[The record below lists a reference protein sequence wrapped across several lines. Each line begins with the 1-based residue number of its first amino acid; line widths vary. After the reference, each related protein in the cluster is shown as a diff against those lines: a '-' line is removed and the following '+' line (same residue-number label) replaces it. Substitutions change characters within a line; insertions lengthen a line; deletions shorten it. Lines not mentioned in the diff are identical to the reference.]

1 MTRMKTILHYTVLF
15 FLVIVAVSCSKQTNE
30 VAVSGEDNYTTLSIL
45 LARCDND
52 ESILANVLNI
62 SVKELHA
69 ILTEE
74 TEVDS
79 VLSERLSSIN
89 SYVEDN
95 DPSLLDLRLEFD
107 NTIRWYDRIYY
118 WPKSS
123 PWSFWGVTLLL
134 IIIFIITRIDDIAW
148 AVSNT
153 PFTWFWMLFSRI
165 FFLIK
170 YFLYVEIV
178 IYVLAV
184 ILHFVL

>member
-15 FLVIVAVSCSKQTNE
+15 LLVIVAVSCSKQTNE
-30 VAVSGEDNYTTLSIL
+30 VAVSGGDNYTTLSIL

-95 DPSLLDLRLEFD
+95 DPSLLDCKHPIKD
-107 NTIRWYDRIYY
+107 NLYY
-118 WPKSS
+118 
-123 PWSFWGVTLLL
+123 
-134 IIIFIITRIDDIAW
+134 
-148 AVSNT
+148 
-153 PFTWFWMLFSRI
+153 
-165 FFLIK
+165 
-170 YFLYVEIV
+170 
-178 IYVLAV
+178 
-184 ILHFVL
+184 

>member
-1 MTRMKTILHYTVLF
+1 MTLMKAILHYTLLF
-15 FLVIVAVSCSKQTNE
+15 LLVILAVSCSKQTNE

-79 VLSERLSSIN
+79 VLSERLSSLN

-123 PWSFWGVTLLL
+123 PWLFWGITLLL
-134 IIIFIITRIDDIAW
+134 IVIFIITRIDDIAW

-153 PFTWFWMLFSRI
+153 PFTWFWMLFSRL
-165 FFLIK
+165 FFLAK
-170 YFLYVEIV
+170 YFLYVEIAV
-178 IYVLAV
+178 YILAV
-184 ILHFVL
+184 MLHFVL

>member
-1 MTRMKTILHYTVLF
+1 MKTILHYTL
-15 FLVIVAVSCSKQTNE
+15 LCIWVAMSVSCSKQNNE
-30 VAVSGEDNYTTLSIL
+30 VAVSDRDSCTSLSFL

-52 ESILANVLNI
+52 ESTLAHILDISEEQLLHTILN
-62 SVKELHA
+62 
-69 ILTEE
+69 EE

-79 VLSERLSSIN
+79 ELSGRVSGILK
-89 SYVEDN
+89 YVEDKN
-95 DPSLLDLRLEFD
+95 PSLLDLRLEFD

-118 WPKSS
+118 WPKYS

-148 AVSNT
+148 AISNT
-153 PFTWFWMLFSRI
+153 PFTWFWMLLSRI

-178 IYVLAV
+178 ICVLAV

>member
-1 MTRMKTILHYTVLF
+1 MKAILHYTLLF
-15 FLVIVAVSCSKQTNE
+15 LLVILAVSCSKQTNE

-79 VLSERLSSIN
+79 VLSERLSSLN

-123 PWSFWGVTLLL
+123 PWLFWGITLLL
-134 IIIFIITRIDDIAW
+134 IVIFIITRIDDIAW

-153 PFTWFWMLFSRI
+153 PFTWFWMLFSRL
-165 FFLIK
+165 FFLAK
-170 YFLYVEIV
+170 YFLYVEIAV
-178 IYVLAV
+178 YILAV
-184 ILHFVL
+184 MLHFVL

>member
-1 MTRMKTILHYTVLF
+1 MKTILRYTLLWLF
-15 FLVIVAVSCSKQTNE
+15 VTMAVSCSKQKGE
-30 VAVSGEDNYTTLSIL
+30 VSVSDGDSCTALSFL

-52 ESILANVLNI
+52 ESTLANILNV
-62 SVKELHA
+62 SEEQLRA
-69 ILTEE
+69 ILNED

-79 VLSERLSSIN
+79 ELSERVSSII
-89 SYVEDN
+89 SYVEDKK
-95 DPSLLDLRLEFD
+95 PSLLDLRLEFD
-107 NTIRWYDRIYY
+107 NTIKWYDRIYY

-123 PWSFWGVTLLL
+123 PWTFWGITLLL

-153 PFTWFWMLFSRI
+153 PFTWFWMLLSRI